1 MKTVVEEKIANM
13 ASRALRVLA
22 LAKTME
28 LDKLKDYSGPS
39 HKAHDMLKD
48 TSKFEKIE
56 QKLILLG
63 LVGILDPARP
73 EVKPAIKECKDA
85 GISVFMITG
94 DNKVTAE
101 AIAKNV
107 GIVEGDC
114 TGMSF
119 TGKEIEEMTDDA
131 RAKLLVS
138 LPGGVFSRTEPKH
151 KQIIVKTLKKCGQV
165 AAMTGDGVN
174 DAPALKQADIGIAMG
189 IAGTEVA
196 KEASDMVLVDD
207 NFSTIVHAVEE
218 GRSIYSN
225 MKAFIRYMISSNIG
239 EVASIFIT
247 AALGMPEGLIPVQL
261 LWVNLVTDGP
271 PATALGFN
279 PPDPDIMEKPP
290 RKSDESLITPWVFF
304 RWMVVGI
311 YVGFA
316 TVGVFAAW
324 YLTDSFLGVDLSRDG
339 HSPVTWE
346 QLTHW
351 GECREW
357 RGFRPSAFTAGGL
370 TFDFRD
376 DPCAYFET
384 GKAKASTLSLTVLV
398 AIEMFNALNALSED
412 GSLLQVRPW
421 VNPYLIAAMAV
432 SFGLH
437 FLILYVPALAE
448 IFGITPLSWEEWQ
461 LVLLFSLPVILI
473 DEVLK
478 FFGRLLAV

>member
-1 MKTVVEEKIANM
+1 MKLLAPFARCASLCNEAKLVMKDGAVAREGEPTETALITLVEKMGYPKMNRDENPMCVNDKWTEGCEKIATLEFSRTRKSMSVIVKEPEEKTNSLFVKGAPEGVVDRCTQYQSSDGKIVALDKAMRTAVDAKIADM

-28 LDKLKDYSGPS
+28 LDKLKDYSGPG

-48 TSKFEKIE
+48 VSKFEKIE

-85 GISVFMITG
+85 GIAVFMITG

-225 MKAFIRYMISSNIG
+225 MKAFIRYLISSNIG
-239 EVASIFIT
+239 EVASIFFT
-247 AALGMPEGLIPVQL
+247 AAMGIPEGLIPVQL

-279 PPDPDIMEKPP
+279 PPDLDIMNKPP
-290 RKSDESLITPWVFF
+290 RKADETLITPWLFF
-304 RWMVVGI
+304 RYMVIGVYVGI
-311 YVGFA
+311 A
-316 TVGVFAAW
+316 TVGGAAYW
-324 YLTDSFLGVDLSRDG
+324 FLYDPTGPQMSYYQLS
-339 HSPVTWE
+339 HHMS
-346 QLTHW
+346 
-351 GECREW
+351 C
-357 RGFRPSAFTAGGL
+357 
-370 TFDFRD
+370 
-376 DPCAYFET
+376 Y
-384 GKAKASTLSLTVLV
+384 
-398 AIEMFNALNALSED
+398 
-412 GSLLQVRPW
+412 
-421 VNPYLIAAMAV
+421 
-432 SFGLH
+432 
-437 FLILYVPALAE
+437 
-448 IFGITPLSWEEWQ
+448 
-461 LVLLFSLPVILI
+461 
-473 DEVLK
+473 
-478 FFGRLLAV
+478 